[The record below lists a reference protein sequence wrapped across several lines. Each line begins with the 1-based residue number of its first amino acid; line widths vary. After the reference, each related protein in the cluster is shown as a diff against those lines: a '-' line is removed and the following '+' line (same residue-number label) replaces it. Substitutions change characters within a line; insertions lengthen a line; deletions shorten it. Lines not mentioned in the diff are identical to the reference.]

1 MQQQRTN
8 TFLVLLAVP
17 VLALLVMLQATVG
30 ARVALF
36 GIKPNLVLLTV
47 LLWTL
52 LRGRREALIVAF
64 TGGFWL
70 DFLALTTLGI
80 SSLALVLSSFITGI
94 GRRVVQ
100 PTQVLVPVGVGIL
113 GALIYAAVYWVGS
126 RGRRI
131 AADVDQS
138 AGLLGHPAAVPGCG
152 HAVADALAVR
162 APVPHTGPGS
172 RRRCLVLRRL
182 DTPTGPPGLFG
193 SGSGWP

>member
-17 VLALLVMLQATVG
+17 ALALLVMLQATVG
-30 ARVALF
+30 VRVALF

-80 SSLALVLSSFITGI
+80 SSLALILSSFITGI
-94 GRRVVQ
+94 GRRAVQ

-113 GALIYAAVYWVGS
+113 GALIYAAVYWVG
-126 RGRRI
+126 
-131 AADVDQS
+131 Q
-138 AGLLGHPAAVPGCG
+138 
-152 HAVADALAVR
+152 AVAA
-162 APVPHTGPGS
+162 GS
-172 RRRCLVLRRL
+172 LRTLTSLPDYWGIQPLYQVAAMLLLTPWLYGRL
-182 DTPTGPPGLFG
+182 SRTPDLGAEGG
-193 SGSGWP
+193 V